1 MRLTPLR
8 SPPTRPRTGSVR
20 IHPRKR
26 KEDPKQRQPD
36 RPLFVEPSPRSA
48 AFWPVREAEHG
59 LGSTRAS
66 AARDP
71 LLILFSSPWVQATE
85 ICRRP
90 VGLGARG
97 CQPHGPEACLGRV
110 GQDAQPGSCRV
121 RRTAHTS
128 KRLQASM
135 DGFTASPAIRPTPP
149 TRCNPAVAVAV
160 DSAGAGLQ
168 ALQSNYV
175 TQPAITSRAR
185 TASHSSSIR
194 HTKLI
199 ASRRSGN
206 RCHTGSN
213 PASV

>member
-121 RRTAHTS
+121 HRTAHTS

-135 DGFTASPAIRPTPP
+135 DGFTASPAYPTRPAHPRLLLSAATQTPP
-149 TRCNPAVAVAV
+149 TRGCAV
-160 DSAGAGLQ
+160 GWKPYPPCTGRCPR
-168 ALQSNYV
+168 
-175 TQPAITSRAR
+175 TAITNPMPANSE
-185 TASHSSSIR
+185 TADV
-194 HTKLI
+194 
-199 ASRRSGN
+199 
-206 RCHTGSN
+206 
-213 PASV
+213 PP